1 MHEDHV
7 QLLEADVVDDLV
19 VGALEEGRV
28 DRRHRLHALER
39 QAGRE
44 QDGVLLGD
52 AHVVVAVRQLLL
64 KDVESGAGFMAA
76 VMPTTRSSRRLGH
89 QRLPEDLG
97 VLRPGGRAAGLGL
110 LRGGGAVED
119 RARLGGVPLLH
130 ALEAALLGR

>member
-1 MHEDHV
+1 M
-7 QLLEADVVDDLV
+7 DDLV

-64 KDVESGAGFMAA
+64 KDVESGAGVHGGGDAHHALVAA
-76 VMPTTRSSRRLGH
+76 RLGH
-89 QRLPEDLG
+89 QRFPKTLVYCGLA
-97 VLRPGGRAAGLGL
+97 GGPPVSVFFGAG
-110 LRGGGAVED
+110 RG
-119 RARLGGVPLLH
+119 
-130 ALEAALLGR
+130 